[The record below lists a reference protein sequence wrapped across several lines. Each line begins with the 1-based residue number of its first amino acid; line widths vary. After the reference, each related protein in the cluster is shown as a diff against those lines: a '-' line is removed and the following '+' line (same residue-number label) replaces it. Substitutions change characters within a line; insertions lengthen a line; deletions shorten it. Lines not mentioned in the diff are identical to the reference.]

1 ESCANCHDPH
11 GSNHESML
19 KVAKPRLCQQCHIE
33 TRHPTSPY
41 GRDTGSLKFVA
52 GRAGVGCHSVIHRSN
67 HPSGVAFTRQEAH
80 RSGRSVIRLIALVL
94 YVVAAAGVASAQ
106 TQLGGWNL
114 EGEAEFGGRWYLDR
128 PPQSSRAKLE
138 EYRDLTPGPVLFGLN
153 LRLLRP
159 DQSIYGQLPRP
170 HRRYSDPSHYLS
182 VGSLGTWQFD
192 FLWDQTPH
200 IISTNARL
208 LATEQQRGVFVL
220 PTPRP
225 ALPLHN
231 SAPDL
236 DEISVRWDKAAMRFA
251 YALSPNLDLTAEYT
265 RIRKEGDKPM
275 GMAFG
280 SPGANFYEVLQPIE
294 QTVHDFRLRGTY
306 ADPRYQL

>member
-1 ESCANCHDPH
+1 MSRR
-11 GSNHESML
+11 SM
-19 KVAKPRLCQQCHIE
+19 IW
-33 TRHPTSPY
+33 
-41 GRDTGSLKFVA
+41 
-52 GRAGVGCHSVIHRSN
+52 
-67 HPSGVAFTRQEAH
+67 
-80 RSGRSVIRLIALVL
+80 LIAVALH
-94 YVVAAAGVASAQ
+94 VVGAVGVASAQ

-159 DQSIYGQLPRP
+159 DESIYGEFRGPQWG
-170 HRRYSDPSHYLS
+170 YFGQDYYLS

-251 YALSPNLDLTAEYT
+251 YALSPNL
-265 RIRKEGDKPM
+265 
-275 GMAFG
+275 
-280 SPGANFYEVLQPIE
+280 
-294 QTVHDFRLRGTY
+294 
-306 ADPRYQL
+306 